1 MCGAVPAGYVSCHCA
16 GGGVGGRFSEL
27 SPVGLLPAAVL
38 GIDIK
43 LLLKGAA
50 YMDKLC
56 KSSDLRKNPALL
68 CARL

>member
-1 MCGAVPAGYVSCHCA
+1 MCSPTAW
-16 GGGVGGRFSEL
+16 GGRFSEL

-50 YMDKLC
+50 YMEL
-56 KSSDLRKNPALL
+56 
-68 CARL
+68 